1 MPLFTLTKWYF
12 DILDSEKRYVLFY
25 VARASLA
32 GRTQAFLNMS
42 VARLGDE
49 RSDSACVFL
58 GSRENFWSPGAVTMK
73 YGEIRW
79 TPETMTV
86 RFDSRDLIAH
96 LRYSR
101 HPQDFSGESILVIPA
116 PFRGRMVWTPAS
128 IRCLVDGEV
137 SVSNRR
143 YAFRKQ
149 DGYIDRLDSNVFPLL
164 SPVRTLLWG
173 RMHAI
178 TANTSMMLVINAEG
192 RGFYWADPASGAPYH
207 YSTRALP
214 GDVRI
219 TSAPR
224 RPLRF
229 YQHGNAVPAGSYVIT
244 GDIGA
249 IRIVVNPGGRIRI
262 QRI

>member
-1 MPLFTLTKWYF
+1 MTPFAQDRSQGRNDGYGVAEVLICLACLFILASGAVPSWY
-12 DILDSEKRYVLFY
+12 
-25 VARASLA
+25 
-32 GRTQAFLNMS
+32 
-42 VARLGDE
+42 RL
-49 RSDSACVFL
+49 
-58 GSRENFWSPGAVTMK
+58 SREWELRSAAQ
-73 YGEIRW
+73 IL
-79 TPETMTV
+79 ET
-86 RFDSRDLIAH
+86 S
-96 LRYSR
+96 
-101 HPQDFSGESILVIPA
+101 
-116 PFRGRMVWTPAS
+116 
-128 IRCLVDGEV
+128 
-137 SVSNRR
+137 
-143 YAFRKQ
+143 
-149 DGYIDRLDSNVFPLL
+149 
-164 SPVRTLLWG
+164 LLWG